1 MKAAT
6 GAAQDHPEVRSMKYL
21 LTLYGDESR
30 RTALTPEQQ
39 AEGMKQWDAYT
50 TDATDAG
57 VHLGG
62 EGLQPSATATTV
74 KIEESGDH
82 IVSDGPFA
90 ETKEQ
95 LGGYYLLDCK
105 DLDDALAWAKKI
117 PMPGGTVEVRPVMDY
132 EAVGS
137 QAHSNEAEARR

>member
-1 MKAAT
+1 
-6 GAAQDHPEVRSMKYL
+6 MKYL

-30 RTALTPEQQ
+30 FADMTPERQ
-39 AEGMKQWDAYT
+39 AAGMQAWDGYT
-50 TDATDAG
+50 KSAIDAG

-62 EGLQPSATATTV
+62 EGLQPSSTATTV
-74 KIEESGDH
+74 QIPESGDP

-95 LGGYYLLDCK
+95 LGGYYLLDCR
-105 DLDDALAWAKKI
+105 DLDDALAWARKI

-137 QAHSNEAEARR
+137 QLHSNDAKAEAGR